1 MIRASLF
8 AFDLPDIASRR
19 SNALKKA
26 KPSEQDAASEKVD
39 ESDSDRLSRYLY
51 SEGVFWGVY
60 HPY

>member
-1 MIRASLF
+1 MSRASLF

-19 SNALKKA
+19 STALKKA
-26 KPSEQDAASEKVD
+26 KLSEQDGISERVD

-51 SEGVFWGVY
+51 SEGVFWSVY